1 MGRMPT
7 PNRLALVDTLRD
19 GSVSFAPPSTHGPL
33 DHSVA
38 GADAPRSVRAAI
50 AVGPGRAAIEA
61 PALIRGASQGVVS
74 GFPIQPGKI
83 QRPLLREETLARHRL
98 LDWLDVKIHNRVM
111 FVIAEAGYGKTTL
124 LADFSRRT
132 HLRTLWYRMDA
143 EDRSWGSFLSYLIA
157 AGREYEP
164 EFAQRTAAM
173 LRESEPG
180 GPTRDE
186 VLDVFLREL
195 PAISEEGA
203 AFILDDF
210 HVADDVPDIRFIAR
224 ELVARAPER
233 LTVVFSSRRVPAIP
247 VGRLR
252 SHGELAELRTTDLR
266 FSEAE
271 TGELFRETYRHPLE
285 GDVLADLTR
294 RTEGWA
300 ASLHLVRAAVRERST
315 VETRSFIRALS
326 GATSDLHDYLA
337 EEVVGELP
345 EEHQDF
351 LMRTSIL
358 QSVEPEAAEV
368 ASGMDTTTV
377 HELITES
384 ERLGLLSRRQEWTK
398 PGFGF
403 HPLVREFLEAR
414 LRRSMREEAVAEL
427 HTTVAR
433 WAESRDWRIACF
445 HHAAAGNVDEL
456 LRVLDGSIES
466 VVGAGDIA
474 LASGYLDKNEP
485 TKTTPGFEVI
495 RSRAAAR
502 RMDVPA
508 AIRHANL
515 AMSLDPTSDSALGNQ
530 LAVYFLAGN
539 LVEASALASQ
549 IATTARSEL
558 LRDIGAASWLVLEA
572 SLEANLDDGATLLHR
587 LAEKSREH
595 GHLHYEGVSLLN
607 AAQIHRAQGKAELAE
622 SEARDAADAL
632 RQSSS
637 GSEVLSARLAQ
648 AWASAHLGNVTQARN
663 YLSQA
668 AETCPNASRPE
679 WLLEATTIEVWYGDE
694 DVAASCLDELV
705 SRDLNPALRAAAEL
719 AAAQLALR
727 RGDLDGADRE
737 MPRETPAVPRQEP
750 GHLSRYLALQAYV
763 LSVRGAPE
771 ARQQLLRAAAIADR
785 QASTFWANYC
795 RVVLALGP
803 SDAAAGS
810 VADLRRFD
818 PVYLSLVAE
827 VVIGSLHKLD
837 ADSLELVVAEAE
849 RRPERWRNSVRR
861 AATDKSSASNLHAAR
876 LLDVIGV
883 AADVPILRAI
893 GRAAKHSPADASLGR
908 RLARRLAPRVIVED
922 QGRVEILI
930 GSSRMPGTDLR
941 RKVLALLCYL
951 LTRERFS
958 ATRDE
963 VVDALWPDT
972 APEVAVNS
980 LNQTVYFLRR
990 VFEPG
995 YKEDISAGYVQ
1006 HDSDVLWLDQDLI
1019 SSRSQACRELMGDLP
1034 DDPSPTDALR
1044 LSELYRN
1051 RFALDFS
1058 YEDWAVPYRDSQ
1070 HVGYLRVIEA
1080 AVSRD
1085 LETGHWA
1092 RGIVLA
1098 RRALEIEPEQ
1108 ESLELCLLRLYR
1120 ATGAH
1125 SAAAEQYAH
1134 YAAYLRDELGVEPP
1148 ALSTL

>member
-1 MGRMPT
+1 
-7 PNRLALVDTLRD
+7 
-19 GSVSFAPPSTHGPL
+19 
-33 DHSVA
+33 
-38 GADAPRSVRAAI
+38 
-50 AVGPGRAAIEA
+50 
-61 PALIRGASQGVVS
+61 VS

-132 HLRTLWYRMDA
+132 HLRTLWYRMDD
-143 EDRSWGSFLSYLIA
+143 EDRSWGAFLSYLVA

-164 EFAQRTAAM
+164 DFAPRTAAM
-173 LRESEPG
+173 LHEWEPG

-186 VLDVFLREL
+186 ALDMFLREL
-195 PAISEEGA
+195 PAIAQDGA
-203 AFILDDF
+203 AIILDDF
-210 HVADDVPDIRFIAR
+210 HVADDVGDIKLIAR
-224 ELVARAPER
+224 ELVGRAPER
-233 LTVVFSSRRVPAIP
+233 LSVIFSSRRVPAIP

-271 TGELFRETYRHPLE
+271 TGELFRETYRQPLE

-326 GATSDLHDYLA
+326 GASSDLHDYLA

-345 EEHQDF
+345 EEHQRF

-368 ASGMDTTTV
+368 ASGMDSMTV
-377 HELITES
+377 QGLIAES
-384 ERLGLLSRRQEWTK
+384 ERLGLLSRRQAWTK

-414 LRRSMREEAVAEL
+414 LRRSVNAEGVAAL
-427 HTTVAR
+427 HTTVAH

-445 HHAAAGNVDEL
+445 HHAAAANVDEL
-456 LRVLDGSIES
+456 LGVLDASVESI
-466 VVGAGDIA
+466 VGTGDIA
-474 LASGYLDKNEP
+474 LASGYLDQHEP
-485 TKTTPGFEVI
+485 AQMTAGFEVI

-508 AIRHANL
+508 AVRHANL
-515 AMSLDPTSDSALGNQ
+515 AISLDPTSDSALGNQ
-530 LAVYFLAGN
+530 LATHFLAGN
-539 LVEASALASQ
+539 LVEASTLASQ
-549 IATTARSEL
+549 IASTARSEL
-558 LRDIGAASWLVLEA
+558 LRDIGAASWHVLEA
-572 SLEANLDDGATLLHR
+572 SLEANLDDGAAILHR
-587 LAEKSREH
+587 LADKSRER
-595 GHLHYEGVSLLN
+595 GHRHYVGVSLLN
-607 AAQIHRAQGKAELAE
+607 AAQIHRAQGSAVLAL
-622 SEARDAADAL
+622 SEAQEAADAL
-632 RQSSS
+632 EQSSS
-637 GSEVLSARLAQ
+637 GSELLSARLAQ
-648 AWASAHLGNVTQARN
+648 AWAYAHLGDMTQARSC
-663 YLSQA
+663 LSQT

-679 WLLEATTIEVWYGDE
+679 WLLEATTIELWYGDE
-694 DVAASCLDELV
+694 SVASSFLDELV
-705 SRDLNPALRAAAEL
+705 SREINPALQAAAEL
-719 AAAQLALR
+719 AAVQLAFR
-727 RGDLDGADRE
+727 RGDLDAADLA
-737 MPRETPAVPRQEP
+737 MPREAPTVPRQEP
-750 GHLSRYLALQAYV
+750 GHLSRYVALRAYL
-763 LSVRGAPE
+763 LSLRGAPD
-771 ARQQLLRAAAIADR
+771 ARKQLIRAAATADR
-785 QASTFWANYC
+785 QGSSLWANYC
-795 RVVLALGP
+795 RVLIAVGHP
-803 SDAAAGS
+803 SGTTANVGDIRH
-810 VADLRRFD
+810 LE

-827 VVIGSLHKLD
+827 VVIASLPRLD
-837 ADSLELVVAEAE
+837 ATSLEIVTREAE

-861 AATDKSSASNLHAAR
+861 AAMDRSSESNLHAAR

-883 AADVPILRAI
+883 AEDVPILRTI
-893 GRAAKHSPADASLGR
+893 GRAAKQSPADASLGK
-908 RLARRLAPRVIVED
+908 RLARKLAPRVFVED

-930 GSSRMPGTDLR
+930 GSSRLPGTDLR

-963 VVDALWPDT
+963 VVDSLWPNT

-1019 SSRSQACRELMGDLP
+1019 SSRSQSCHQLMGGLP
-1034 DDPSPTDALR
+1034 DDPSPADVLR

-1085 LETGHWA
+1085 LEAGHCA
-1092 RGIVLA
+1092 RGILLA

-1134 YAAYLRDELGVEPP
+1134 YAAYLRNELGVEPP

>member
-1 MGRMPT
+1 MGRMPR
-7 PNRLALVDTLRD
+7 PNRLAVVDTLRD

-33 DHSVA
+33 DHSVP
-38 GADAPRSVRAAI
+38 GADAPRSVRASI

-164 EFAQRTAAM
+164 DFAQRTAAM

-195 PAISEEGA
+195 PAISEDGA
-203 AFILDDF
+203 AVILDDF

-233 LTVVFSSRRVPAIP
+233 LTIVFSSRRVPAIP

-252 SHGELAELRTTDLR
+252 SHGELAEMRTMDLR

-368 ASGMDTTTV
+368 ATGMDTTTV
-377 HELITES
+377 HGLIAES

-427 HTTVAR
+427 HTTIAH

-474 LASGYLDKNEP
+474 LASGYLDKHEP
-485 TKTTPGFEVI
+485 AQTTPGFEVI

-558 LRDIGAASWLVLEA
+558 LRDIGAASWLVLET
-572 SLEANLDDGATLLHR
+572 SLDANLDEGVALMRR
-587 LAEKSREH
+587 LADKSREQ
-595 GHLHYEGVSLLN
+595 GHTHYEGVSLLN
-607 AAQIHRAQGKAELAE
+607 AALMHRAQGAAEIAAL
-622 SEARDAADAL
+622 EARDAGEAL
-632 RQSSS
+632 ARSS
-637 GSEVLSARLAQ
+637 GGPELLAARLAQ
-648 AWASAHLGNVTQARN
+648 AWATAHLGDISEARKI
-663 YLSQA
+663 LAQA
-668 AETCPNASRPE
+668 AETCPSASRPE
-679 WLLEATTIEVWYGDE
+679 WLVEATAIEGWYGDE
-694 DVAASCLDELV
+694 DVASAFLDEV
-705 SRDLNPALRAAAEL
+705 MNRDMSGAFRAVAEL
-719 AAAQLALR
+719 ASVQLALR
-727 RGDLDGADRE
+727 RGDPELANRE
-737 MPRETPAVPRQEP
+737 MPREAPTIPRLEP
-750 GHLSRYLALQAYV
+750 GHLSQYVALQAHIG
-763 LSVRGAPE
+763 S
-771 ARQQLLRAAAIADR
+771 QRAALGGREQLQTAVAFADR
-785 QASTFWANYC
+785 QASSFWANYC
-795 RVVLALGP
+795 RVLLAVSP
-803 SDAAAGS
+803 TAG
-810 VADLRRFD
+810 VVGRQVDLTRYE

-827 VVIGSLHKLD
+827 GVISALHRLD
-837 ADSLELVVAEAE
+837 SASTEMVVAEAE

-861 AATDKSSASNLHAAR
+861 VATAGSSANGLSAAR

-883 AADVPILRAI
+883 TEDVPILRAI
-893 GRAAKHSPADASLGR
+893 GRAAKGSPGDIGLGR
-908 RLARRLAPRVIVED
+908 RLARRLAHRVHVED
-922 QGRVEILI
+922 QGRVEVLI
-930 GSSRMPGTDLR
+930 GSSRVPGTELR

-963 VVDALWPDT
+963 VIDTLWPET
-972 APEVAVNS
+972 TPEVAVNS

-1006 HDSDVLWLDQDLI
+1006 HNSDVLWLDQGLI
-1019 SSRSQACRELMGDLP
+1019 SSRSQACRNIIDRISADLAP
-1034 DDPSPTDALR
+1034 DEVDR
-1044 LSELYRN
+1044 LSDLYRN

-1058 YEDWAVPYRDSQ
+1058 YEEWAAPFRDSL
-1070 HVGYLRVIEA
+1070 HVSYLGIIEA
-1080 AVSRD
+1080 AVTRD
-1085 LETGHWA
+1085 LETGHFD
-1092 RGIVLA
+1092 RGIRLA
-1098 RRALEIEPEQ
+1098 RRALEIEPDQ
-1108 ESLELCLLRLYR
+1108 ESMELTLLRMYR